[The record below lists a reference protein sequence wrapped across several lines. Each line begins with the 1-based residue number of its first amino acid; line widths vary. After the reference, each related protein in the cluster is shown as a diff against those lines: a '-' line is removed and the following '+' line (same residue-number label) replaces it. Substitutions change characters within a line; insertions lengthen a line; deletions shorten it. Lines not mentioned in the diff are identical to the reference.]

1 VTDRP
6 GPADA
11 SHMDVASYALGVL
24 GDAES
29 AWFEEHLATC
39 EACARQLETFLPVV
53 GLLPEVPIPAVD
65 LPPRPVVLED
75 VRARHRGRAGERA
88 ARPDGRSVASRARA
102 ALRRPAVAASAAAV
116 AAVAATA
123 GVFGEFGEFGHDEI
137 LAASSA
143 GAAPSAAVSPWSG
156 LGGPDLEHGR
166 RLVGTDPGTGVH
178 AEVVLDAAAWGTK
191 VSFALSRLPGPQNCR
206 LVAVRRG
213 GDEEVLSSWTVPP
226 EGYGEAEQPHPLVL
240 QAATALD
247 RSDIVSLRVD
257 AVGQGGAWPLVTVSG

>member
-1 VTDRP
+1 MSPPTRS
-6 GPADA
+6 A
-11 SHMDVASYALGVL
+11 SLDVQWIRTVRGAPR
-24 GDAES
+24 
-29 AWFEEHLATC
+29 TC
-39 EACARQLETFLPVV
+39 WACAAELETMVPVV
-53 GLLPEVPIPAVD
+53 GLLPEVPIPTVD
-65 LPPRPVVLED
+65 LPPRPVVLDD

-88 ARPDGRSVASRARA
+88 ARPDGRSAASRARA

-116 AAVAATA
+116 AAVAVTA

-137 LAASSA
+137 LTSA

-156 LGGPDLEHGR
+156 LQGPDLEHGR

-213 GDEEVLSSWTVPP
+213 GDEEMLSSWTVPP
-226 EGYGEAEQPHPLVL
+226 EGYGEAGQPHPLVL